1 MSLKSTTQALSKY
14 LFGGS
19 SDNEG
24 DSADFGN
31 SDQGANISGF
41 DFADFFCFNRIG
53 NVSTFAPDPHANG
66 PTNHS
71 SGDQGQLV
79 LLDDDGHL
87 SPASSSA
94 AGGSSTHS
102 LTSSTSGGT
111 PAPTMVGN
119 AGGLQFNLIWDSSV
133 SAAPAGFE
141 SAAIDAALLYT
152 QYYSNPEVIN
162 VHIGYGEVD
171 GYALGQG
178 ALGESMSYGYLDSYS
193 QVLSELKNS
202 NTSSYWPTW
211 AANPYASLPTADPT
225 NGGQFFVSTA
235 EAKALGQINSM
246 GTATDGYVGLS
257 SIYAFDYTHN
267 TTPASNQYDA
277 IGTFAHELSEV
288 MGRVGSVGSIF
299 GRNIYTPLDLFRYS
313 RPGTRDLTAG
323 PGYFSIDNGK
333 TNLGQY
339 NNPRNGG
346 DASDWIPTLRGD
358 SYGSGYAGY
367 SAVVSPT
374 DIFENAVL
382 GYHMMPSTAS
392 SITAPQLA

>member
-1 MSLKSTTQALSKY
+1 
-14 LFGGS
+14 
-19 SDNEG
+19 
-24 DSADFGN
+24 
-31 SDQGANISGF
+31 
-41 DFADFFCFNRIG
+41 
-53 NVSTFAPDPHANG
+53 
-66 PTNHS
+66 
-71 SGDQGQLV
+71 
-79 LLDDDGHL
+79 
-87 SPASSSA
+87 
-94 AGGSSTHS
+94 
-102 LTSSTSGGT
+102 
-111 PAPTMVGN
+111 MVGN

-193 QVLSELKNS
+193 QVLS
-202 NTSSYWPTW
+202 
-211 AANPYASLPTADPT
+211 
-225 NGGQFFVSTA
+225 
-235 EAKALGQINSM
+235 
-246 GTATDGYVGLS
+246 
-257 SIYAFDYTHN
+257 
-267 TTPASNQYDA
+267 
-277 IGTFAHELSEV
+277 
-288 MGRVGSVGSIF
+288 
-299 GRNIYTPLDLFRYS
+299 
-313 RPGTRDLTAG
+313 
-323 PGYFSIDNGK
+323 NGK